1 MLRLS
6 RPPRALTVVTRWLL
20 GTALVTWR
28 YLWETTPL
36 HRTEC
41 PGDEWDRPPQVPPE
55 AIDDRVQLI
64 SDGCGP
70 VFHRRFHVCIAAAEL
85 GADQLI
91 DRVIHDFKHFVP
103 SEVVDVRSDEA
114 GAQGLEVG
122 DEMLVEMPGPWNG
135 PVRVVHRENTLL
147 RLVTLRGHLE
157 AGQVQF
163 RARQDGAVLVFEI
176 ELWAR
181 CSSRLVH
188 LLYTRLR
195 FAKEVQLNMWVR
207 FCLAAVAT
215 SGGRLVDGVHVSTRR
230 IDTSG
235 DVAVPVMSATGKA

>member
-1 MLRLS
+1 MSRLS
-6 RPPRALTVVTRWLL
+6 RSRRALAVITRWLW

-36 HRTEC
+36 HRSESV
-41 PGDEWDRPPQVPPE
+41 GDEWDRPPQIPPD

-70 VFHRRFHVCIAAAEL
+70 LFHRRFHVRIAAAEID
-85 GADQLI
+85 ADQLI

-103 SEVVDVRSDEA
+103 TEVVDIRADEV
-114 GAQGLEVG
+114 GTQGLEVG

-135 PVRVVHRENTLL
+135 PVKVVHREDTLL
-147 RLVTLRGHLE
+147 HLVTLRGHLE

-163 RARQDGAVLVFEI
+163 RAYQDGAILVFEI

-188 LLYTRLR
+188 FLYSRLR

-207 FCLAAVAT
+207 FCMAAVAT
-215 SGGRLVDGVHVSTRR
+215 SRGRLVDGVHVSTRR
-230 IDTSG
+230 IEQPSELS
-235 DVAVPVMSATGKA
+235 APVLSSIGEG